1 MSEVEQHEEQPFK
14 RTESENRREVGFEK
28 SDRIELI
35 TEANDLIEN
44 LSRKDI
50 EPAMMGSMQSIEWTE
65 PERNCYNAALKFLQ
79 AEFEK
84 GPKLSEHWDKLV
96 EQKTNIDY

>member
-1 MSEVEQHEEQPFK
+1 MSEVEQHEQQPFR
-14 RTESENRREVGFEK
+14 RTESEKRREVEFEK

-35 TEANDLIEN
+35 VEANDLIEH

-50 EPAMMGSMQSIEWTE
+50 EPAMMGSIQNVEWTE
-65 PERNCYNAALKFLQ
+65 SERKCYDAALKFLQ
-79 AEFEK
+79 TEFEK
-84 GPKLSEHWDKLV
+84 GPKLADHWDKVV